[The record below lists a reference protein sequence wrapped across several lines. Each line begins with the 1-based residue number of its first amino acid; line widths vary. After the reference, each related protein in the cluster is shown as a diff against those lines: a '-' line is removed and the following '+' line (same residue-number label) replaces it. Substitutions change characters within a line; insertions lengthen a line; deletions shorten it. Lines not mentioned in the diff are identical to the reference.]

1 MLAYTNPLATTSSIY
16 QDLPL
21 QEEEEWLRQVED
33 KQEIPSDPHDR
44 MVVRLKHEVAQ
55 RQR

>member
-1 MLAYTNPLATTSSIY
+1 MLVCSLTHSTSSIY

-21 QEEEEWLRQVED
+21 EEEEEWLRQVED
-33 KQEIPSDPHDR
+33 DQEVLSDPHDR
-44 MVVRLKHEVAQ
+44 MVARLKHEVAQ